1 MYEIRGNNSYL
12 IHWNKNHETVTGYSA
27 KEIKD
32 KNVFDF
38 FYPSD
43 FSIIEKGLSEIMH
56 TGHVKQVFANL
67 KLKDG
72 STLPYLFEGYQFYS
86 GEKICFM
93 GVGIDM
99 SMYIASQEE
108 LALAK
113 EERDTYAIE
122 LKKKER
128 ELLSFLLEKSKQVT
142 LQNYLLKQFKQLNK
156 SQNLIELKN
165 ELSKLE
171 KEINIHPKQ
180 KELWEVFKYRFNDV
194 HTKFFKHLKKMHP
207 NLTRGELRVCA
218 YIKMK
223 MSTDH
228 ISAILNISKDGV
240 KKSRYRL
247 RKKMELERNQ
257 SLEDYIDGF

>member
-86 GEKICFM
+86 EEKLCFM

-99 SMYIASQEE
+99 SMYIESQKE

-113 EERDTYAIE
+113 KQIDNYAIE

-128 ELLSFLLEKSKQVT
+128 ELLTFLLEKSKEIVYRNVHEDGIIDVIYREYKDDIT
-142 LQNYLLKQFKQLNK
+142 LSGVIFFF
-156 SQNLIELKN
+156 S
-165 ELSKLE
+165 S
-171 KEINIHPKQ
+171 
-180 KELWEVFKYRFNDV
+180 RRR
-194 HTKFFKHLKKMHP
+194 HT
-207 NLTRGELRVCA
+207 R
-218 YIKMK
+218 
-223 MSTDH
+223 
-228 ISAILNISKDGV
+228 
-240 KKSRYRL
+240 
-247 RKKMELERNQ
+247 
-257 SLEDYIDGF
+257 